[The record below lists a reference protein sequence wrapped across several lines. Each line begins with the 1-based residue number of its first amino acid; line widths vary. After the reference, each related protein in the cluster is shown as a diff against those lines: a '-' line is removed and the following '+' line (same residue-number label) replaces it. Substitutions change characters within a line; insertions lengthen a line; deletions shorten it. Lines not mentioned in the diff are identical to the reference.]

1 MSLKKKLT
9 DAATAAAIEATTN
22 ERARCL
28 WCIDQVVKEL
38 ESKLRTKLMSE
49 QQLHIARTK
58 FQIAQS
64 MATHM
69 RRVIASGVRPQGG
82 PGGTKDTAGLLPTD
96 TGDG

>member
-1 MSLKKKLT
+1 MSLQAKLRA
-9 DAATAAAIEATTN
+9 AATAAALEATTN

-28 WCIDQVVKEL
+28 WCIDQVVREL

-49 QQLHIARTK
+49 QQIHIAQTK
-58 FQIAQS
+58 FKIAQS

-82 PGGTKDTAGLLPTD
+82 PGEPGSTGLSVV
-96 TGDG
+96 GDGDA